1 MIDTFVFRGEWIDNI
16 EKMPEEMQDK
26 ILADMV
32 RYGTRREMKYKDD
45 PIISSLVNMVKGG
58 IDHTIGEYEKKLEM
72 SKTAGRKKT
81 FDDNIIYDMAREGKT
96 AQEIAK
102 ELGCSKS
109 TVDKSDGWRFR
120 KDDNW
125 LGNQ

>member
-16 EKMPEEMQDK
+16 EKMPEDMQDK

-32 RYGTRREMKYKDD
+32 RYGTRRELKYKDD
-45 PIISSLVNMVKGG
+45 PIISSLVNMVKGS
-58 IDHTIGEYEKKLEM
+58 IDYTIDGYEKKLEM
-72 SKTAGRKKT
+72 SKVAGRKKL
-81 FDDNIIYDMAREGKT
+81 FDDSVIYNMAKAGKT

-109 TVDKSDGWRFR
+109 TIDKSDGWRFR
-120 KDDNW
+120 KEDNW
-125 LGNQ
+125 LENQ